1 MARKTLYDEIQGY
14 ERKLI
19 CDALIRA
26 QGNQAHA
33 GRLLGLRPTTLLA
46 HIRRLGIDVPALCR
60 PSPAAP
66 GVAFLEEVR
75 HYERKLI
82 CDALAGAAGNQA
94 AAAKA
99 LGLGPTTLHSRIR
112 RLGIDMSAFRRSD
125 TVITGVSPCLQEF
138 AADTG
143 KSYSRRH

>member
-112 RLGIDMSAFRRSD
+112 RLGIDMSAFRRRRSA
-125 TVITGVSPCLQEF
+125 SPNAPSRLPKY
-138 AADTG
+138 AAG
-143 KSYSRRH
+143 A